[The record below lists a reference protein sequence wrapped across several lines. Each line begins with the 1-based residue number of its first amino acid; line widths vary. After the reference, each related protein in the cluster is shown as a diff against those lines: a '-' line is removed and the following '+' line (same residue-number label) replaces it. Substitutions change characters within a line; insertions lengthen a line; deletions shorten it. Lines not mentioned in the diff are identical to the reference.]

1 MPAGNSKP
9 PDRPG
14 RRRRA
19 PLVAVALAVMAGI
32 VLDRGA
38 SDRALEWPGCG
49 QWWLLSAVLLAA
61 WLWLRSSGRHLTGS
75 VVVLV
80 AAASLAGGWHHWHWN
95 LFSYDDLGRMA
106 TLEPYP
112 CCIQAVANAAPERV
126 AAPPESPYRAI
137 PQGEK
142 SQLLITVTRV
152 RNGEHWQP
160 AAGQCELIVDGHLL
174 GVNAGDRVQVFG
186 QFRAPSPARNPGQF
200 DYALHL
206 RADRQLAYVRS
217 QSPDC
222 VTLLQRG
229 SPWNP
234 ARWVDNLRSSWQS
247 RLWSALGPQRAPTA
261 AALLL
266 GARNSM
272 PREAVDA
279 FRVTGALHVL
289 VVSGLHA
296 GILMSLVFGLLGM
309 GLLPRRQALLVAVAI
324 VIFYAILTGA
334 HPPVVRAAVLTVL
347 ACIGLWFDEQPF
359 ALNSLAIAALVVL
372 GLNPADLFRTGP
384 QLSFLCV
391 TVLLWFVSVRWRRP
405 LTPLEF
411 LLRSCEPWYVRAMRW
426 AVSRAGLAM
435 LATLAVWI
443 VSLPLL
449 LESYHLVTPI
459 AVLACVPVFLTVAAS
474 LVTGFALLVVG
485 WIVPPLE
492 GTLAAANGLCLD
504 ALDWLVNSTSH
515 WPHAYS
521 WSPAPAMWWIVG
533 WYALA
538 PVLLAA
544 GGTRFGWRRTVQL
557 AAVWIACGAA
567 GGIVARSQPQQLEVT
582 FLDVG
587 HGVCAVVTT
596 PEGATLLYDAGSL
609 GSPHYATSTISEYL
623 WSRGSRQIDA
633 VVLSHADVDHF
644 NAVPGLIDRFSIGRV
659 FVSPHML
666 PPPNDTTNHSAP
678 AELQRL
684 LVSHSIPIEQVELGD
699 RLTLDSV
706 TVADVLYPDR
716 LGSFG
721 GDNSNSLV
729 LVVESAGQRVM
740 LPGDLESPGID
751 YVMDEPP
758 ADCDVLLAP
767 HHGSRR
773 SDPPGFAAWS
783 TPEVVIVSGGPGTVD
798 RNVQQSYQQLGAEV
812 LFTAERG
819 AISAKIDSAGFTI
832 STYLP

>member
-1 MPAGNSKP
+1 MSAASSKP

-19 PLVAVALAVMAGI
+19 PLVAVALAAMVGI
-32 VLDRGA
+32 LLDRWA
-38 SDRALEWPGCG
+38 SDHSLAWPGCG
-49 QWWLLSAVLLAA
+49 SWWMLSSAFLGIWIWLRRTHRELAGGLAVLAA
-61 WLWLRSSGRHLTGS
+61 TATLT
-75 VVVLV
+75 
-80 AAASLAGGWHHWHWN
+80 AGWHHWHWS
-95 LFSYDDLGRMA
+95 LFEADEFGRMA
-106 TLEPYP
+106 TQEPYP
-112 CCIQAVANAAPERV
+112 CCIEAVAANAPERV

-137 PQGEK
+137 PQTEK
-142 SQLLITVTRV
+142 SQLVLQVSRV
-152 RNGEHWQP
+152 RSGEQWQP
-160 AAGQCELIVDGHLL
+160 ASGRCELIVAGHLL
-174 GVNAGDRVQVFG
+174 GVGAGDRIQVFG

-200 DYALHL
+200 DYATHL
-206 RADRQLAYVRS
+206 RADRELAYLRA

-222 VTLLQRG
+222 VTRIAQG
-229 SPWNP
+229 SAWKP
-234 ARWVDNLRSSWQS
+234 ARWIDNLRSSWQS
-247 RLWSALGPQRAPTA
+247 RLWRELGAERAPTA

-272 PREAVDA
+272 PREEVDA

-296 GILMSLVFGLLGM
+296 GILMSMVFGLLGM

-324 VIFYAILTGA
+324 VIFYAVLTGA

-372 GLNPADLFRTGP
+372 ALNPADLFRTGP

-405 LTPLEF
+405 LTPLQI
-411 LLRSCEPWYVRAMRW
+411 LLRSCEPLPVRAGRW
-426 AVSRAGLAM
+426 MGRRAGLAM

-459 AVLACVPVFLTVAAS
+459 AVLACVPLFLTVAAS
-474 LVTGFALLVVG
+474 LVTGFALLIVG
-485 WIVPPLE
+485 WAIPWFE
-492 GTLAAANGLCLD
+492 STLAALNGFCLG
-504 ALDWLVNSTSH
+504 ALDGLVNATSN

-521 WSPAPAMWWIVG
+521 WSPAPAVWWTFG
-533 WYALA
+533 WYLLV
-538 PVLLAA
+538 PLLLAT
-544 GGTRFGWRRTVQL
+544 GGTRFGWRRSLQL
-557 AAVWIACGAA
+557 AAIWISIGAVP
-567 GGIVARSQPQQLEVT
+567 GIIAQLQPKKLEVA

-596 PEGATLLYDAGSL
+596 REGATMLYDAGSL
-609 GSPHYATSTISEYL
+609 GSPHFATSTISEYL
-623 WSRGSRQIDA
+623 WSRGIRSIDA

-644 NAVPGLIDRFSIGRV
+644 NAVPGLVDRFPIGRV

-666 PPPNDTTNHSAP
+666 PPLGDSTTHSAP

-684 LVSHSIPIEQVELGD
+684 LVAQGIPIEEVELGD

-706 TVADVLYPDR
+706 TRGDVIYPDR

-721 GDNSNSLV
+721 SDNSNSLV
-729 LVVESAGQRVM
+729 LVVESAGRRVM
-740 LPGDLESPGID
+740 LPGDLEAPGID

-758 ADCDVLLAP
+758 THCDVLLAP

-783 TPEVVIVSGGPGTVD
+783 TPEVVVVSGTTSTVD
-798 RNVQQSYQQLGAEV
+798 RNVQLTYQQAGARV
-812 LFTAERG
+812 LYTAQRG
-819 AISAKIDSAGFTI
+819 AISAVVDAGGVEI